1 MAYSEPFVYAMRTT
15 GEDGGEKTT
24 ALEVMEVT

>member
-15 GEDGGEKTT
+15 GEDCDEKTI